1 MDERVQIL
9 KDWMEQEERG
19 TVWVAKKIGRT
30 KAYISH
36 ILHERMPMTDKLAR
50 ELSTKLGIPMPKPR
64 PSSGNRGRK
73 SSRHAKTSSTDT
85 VPNGNRTKD
94 GSKTGDERPKLVSNR
109 RSKEQL

>member
-50 ELSTKLGIPMPKPR
+50 ELRAKLGIPMPEPR
-64 PSSGNRGRK
+64 PSSRNRGKK
-73 SSRHAKTSSTDT
+73 SSRHVKTF
-85 VPNGNRTKD
+85 
-94 GSKTGDERPKLVSNR
+94 
-109 RSKEQL
+109 